1 MGHARKPAVTTPV
14 AILVRGVRMTPLC
27 GISIRTGLSGRR
39 GPGYAWTT
47 GRSGVVPAD
56 VRLRDGLKARRAR
69 RRRRGDQGVGPP

>member
-39 GPGYAWTT
+39 GPGYAGTT

-56 VRLRDGLKARRAR
+56 VRPRDCVVELY
-69 RRRRGDQGVGPP
+69 RGIRCGVSRGTR